1 MKKFW
6 KILGLSALA
15 VGLTPYKVEKNEETG
30 ENSYQALLWRITS
43 TPGDEETKREI
54 GINLGE
60 GTLTSKLM
68 NAAGKTEEPHLFSD
82 ELCVEYTGG
91 EAGVS
96 EAAEEAAEAAAE
108 AAEEAVEAAAEAAE
122 EAVEAAAEA
131 AEEAA
136 EAAVEATEEA
146 AEAAAEAAEEAA
158 EAAAEAAEEAAE
170 EPKAE

>member
-6 KILGLSALA
+6 KILGLGALIA
-15 VGLTPYKVEKNEETG
+15 GLTPYKVEKNEETG

-43 TPGDEETKREI
+43 APGDEETKREI

-91 EAGVS
+91 TDTAAESVEEAVETVEKAVEETVETVK
-96 EAAEEAAEAAAE
+96 EAAEETAEAVEE
-108 AAEEAVEAAAEAAE
+108 AAEETVEAVE
-122 EAVEAAAEA
+122 EAVEETVEA
-131 AEEAA
+131 VEEAA
-136 EAAVEATEEA
+136 APEEP
-146 AEAAAEAAEEAA
+146 
-158 EAAAEAAEEAAE
+158 AEEAAE